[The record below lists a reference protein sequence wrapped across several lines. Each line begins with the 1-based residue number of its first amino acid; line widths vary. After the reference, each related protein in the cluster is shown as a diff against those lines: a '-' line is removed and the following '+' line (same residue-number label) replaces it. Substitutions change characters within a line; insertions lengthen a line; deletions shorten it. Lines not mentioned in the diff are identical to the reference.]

1 MNKALI
7 YVRASDCRDRYHSV
21 HWLKIN
27 RVVPMASPQLY
38 VIFLLSLY
46 SVCIL
51 KEVNATSYKGAMLFE
66 DGSLNFANFVPFFN
80 HTLINNSAVVESR
93 AVKDQEECIETCTEN
108 ANCRSV
114 NFKTIP
120 DANGKYNC
128 QLLDTDKFA
137 EKNNRFIAS
146 WDFHHFSFTV
156 CQYCNFMK

>member
-1 MNKALI
+1 
-7 YVRASDCRDRYHSV
+7 
-21 HWLKIN
+21 
-27 RVVPMASPQLY
+27 
-38 VIFLLSLY
+38 
-46 SVCIL
+46 
-51 KEVNATSYKGAMLFE
+51 MLFE

-146 WDFHHFSFTV
+146 LDFHHFSFTV